1 MSKMLK
7 ENGIISNKESVQEI
21 YSKLREGDTN
31 GNPLTLMMSRNLR
44 VFAKI
49 NILLR
54 KQLRKVIAEWKE
66 GKPNLI
72 EKNKQFI
79 ESHGEIFNKFLL
91 VGFDQ
96 P

>member
-1 MSKMLK
+1 MLK

-79 ESHGEIFNKFLL
+79 ESH
-91 VGFDQ
+91 D
-96 P
+96 

>member
-1 MSKMLK
+1 
-7 ENGIISNKESVQEI
+7 
-21 YSKLREGDTN
+21 
-31 GNPLTLMMSRNLR
+31 

-79 ESHGEIFNKFLL
+79 ESH
-91 VGFDQ
+91 D
-96 P
+96 